1 MKHRDAA
8 TEQAAG
14 RLFAEVQEE
23 LISHLLR
30 SNVTELGPDGQAAW
44 LEDTIGYLGDRHP
57 RLGGAGL
64 RRLRKLAE
72 GYLSHGTLQEPG
84 RRTA

>member
-1 MKHRDAA
+1 MKRHDAA
-8 TEQAAG
+8 REQAAG
-14 RLFAEVQEE
+14 RLFSEVQEE

-30 SNVTELGPDGQAAW
+30 SNVTELAPAGQQAW
-44 LEDTIGYLGDRHP
+44 LEDTIAYLGDRHP
-57 RLGGAGL
+57 RLSGAAL
-64 RRLRKLAE
+64 RRLRSLAE